1 MKRKLKNY
9 RAEEVLDEEIE
20 EMSENEEKSDKLIF
34 FEGMSDFFAS
44 MLGLLAV
51 FTCLMLLYS
60 LVSWLFSDISQMLG
74 GII

>member
-1 MKRKLKNY
+1 MKRNY
-9 RAEEVLDEEIE
+9 KGFENPENDEAL
-20 EMSENEEKSDKLIF
+20 ENEEKSDKMIF

-51 FTCLMLLYS
+51 FICAMLLYS
-60 LVSWLFSDISQMLG
+60 LVGWLAADIRQMLR